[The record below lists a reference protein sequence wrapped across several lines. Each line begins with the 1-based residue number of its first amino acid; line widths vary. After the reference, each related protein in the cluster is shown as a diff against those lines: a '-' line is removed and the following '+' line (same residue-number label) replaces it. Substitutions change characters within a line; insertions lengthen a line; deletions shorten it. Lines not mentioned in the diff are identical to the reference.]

1 MLYPLIYK
9 GGGEPLLIVMLCQLV
24 MTIALLPYWMWY

>member
-9 GGGEPLLIVMLCQLV
+9 GNEPLLIVVLCQLV